1 MNSLQQFRVWRRRG
15 STRSK
20 MFFWVEVVIVLGLV
34 VWLLVPGSAASAAS
48 PATAAR
54 GAAFHTGKSDDVL
67 TASSK
72 SCPTGSDQGLTP
84 KTMKVAIGLI
94 DIPGINAAFDIPL
107 ASQQQS
113 WYGLVINALNRQ
125 GGIACRHIVP
135 AYYHVNEIDANSL
148 EQNCLDIVASKPFAY
163 LDDGAYLLA
172 SQKNCFPVGQV
183 PFIGTSGV
191 TDQQAAQ
198 YYPYFLVSGGSDSQ
212 TMRNA
217 FDAFKAQGLFTAA
230 KGFKKEGV
238 IYRDCTTTTGP
249 SALEDLHDAGV
260 KTSQIVTYDIGCPT
274 STDSPSDLL
283 QAIVSFKH
291 AGVTDVSA
299 LDMVSDFPVFTRLA
313 EQQGFHPK
321 YIMPDYGYIATSGPT
336 AQKPDTSNLVGAELV
351 SSGSFGFEPEP
362 TSATKWC
369 NAVYTAAGQPTL
381 YKQDAGLGGV
391 ICDNLLLLKAA
402 ADNAPKLLRT
412 DLAAGI
418 EKAGVVDYSWP
429 LGPADYRGHHV
440 TFGGQYWHS
449 VEFSASCQCWKP
461 LQAQWQLPYS

>member
-1 MNSLQQFRVWRRRG
+1 M
-15 STRSK
+15 
-20 MFFWVEVVIVLGLV
+20 
-34 VWLLVPGSAASAAS
+34 
-48 PATAAR
+48 
-54 GAAFHTGKSDDVL
+54 
-67 TASSK
+67 
-72 SCPTGSDQGLTP
+72 
-84 KTMKVAIGLI
+84 
-94 DIPGINAAFDIPL
+94 
-107 ASQQQS
+107 
-113 WYGLVINALNRQ
+113 
-125 GGIACRHIVP
+125 
-135 AYYHVNEIDANSL
+135 
-148 EQNCLDIVASKPFAY
+148 
-163 LDDGAYLLA
+163 A

-198 YYPYFLVSGGSDSQ
+198 YYPYFLVSGGSESQ

-217 FDAFKAQGLFTAA
+217 FDAFKTQGLFTAA

-249 SALEDLHDAGV
+249 SALENLHQAGV
-260 KTSQIVTYDIGCPT
+260 KASQIMTYDIGCPT

-362 TSATKWC
+362 TQRRSGAMRSTPQRVNRRSISRMQVSVVSSAT
-369 NAVYTAAGQPTL
+369 
-381 YKQDAGLGGV
+381 
-391 ICDNLLLLKAA
+391 ICC
-402 ADNAPKLLRT
+402 
-412 DLAAGI
+412 
-418 EKAGVVDYSWP
+418 S
-429 LGPADYRGHHV
+429 
-440 TFGGQYWHS
+440 
-449 VEFSASCQCWKP
+449 
-461 LQAQWQLPYS
+461 